1 MCHCSGSV
9 LPLVMFCFWGLMLTF
24 PKKKISE
31 KISKGD
37 GERGRES
44 PSWFH
49 WSGWKGWLD
58 LVLLFV
64 AMNEYDDKDDEDDD
78 ADDDNDADDYDADD
92 DVHCSWWRHKQW
104 FWWSVQLD
112 NSKLGLTQQQKICWH
127 WHVTRIISSQKI
139 YGLYG
144 LKHNIVEKRGDVT
157 MRDGRTNEQLKI
169 ELLSQWKLEAES
181 RNY

>member
-1 MCHCSGSV
+1 MHFLAGEITWLNVSLLWVRFASGNV
-9 LPLVMFCFWGLMLTF
+9 LFLRAYAYF
-24 PKKKISE
+24 PQKENIRENIK
-31 KISKGD
+31 
-37 GERGRES
+37 ERRRERERES
-44 PSWFH
+44 ASWFH

-78 ADDDNDADDYDADD
+78 ADDDNGADDYDAND

-127 WHVTRIISSQKI
+127 WHVARIIYSQKI
-139 YGLYG
+139 NGLYAR
-144 LKHNIVEKRGDVT
+144 KHHIVEMRGDVT
-157 MRDGRTNEQLKI
+157 DAGRQPNDN
-169 ELLSQWKLEAES
+169 W
-181 RNY
+181 R